1 MSRTLLSS
9 LLLLTLFVAT
19 DADALCGDVTGDGQ
33 KSATD
38 ALAVL
43 RSAVGDPVEL
53 TCAGEGPADLRFYND
68 FSCNSGSSV
77 SDARF
82 NGFAFSADGGQTS
95 AYQSVDRTDIDAIE
109 IDLCGGTYTFEGP
122 IYLPPGRA
130 FTFYMAILDPAIYQ
144 FPGVETPAMFVI
156 YDDGEPAVSSLAS
169 GSAPQ
174 SSDVGVLYGG
184 LRRE

>member
-1 MSRTLLSS
+1 MSRTLISTV
-9 LLLLTLFVAT
+9 LLLTLFVAT
-19 DADALCGDVTGDGQ
+19 DAGALCGDVTGDGQ

-77 SDARF
+77 SEAHF
-82 NGFAFSADGGQTS
+82 NGFTFSADAGQTS
-95 AYQSVDRTDIDAIE
+95 AYQSVDRTDISAIE
-109 IDLCGGTYTFEGP
+109 IDLCGGTYAFDGP

-130 FTFYMAILDPAIYQ
+130 LTFYMAILDPTIYQ
-144 FPGVETPAMFVI
+144 FPGVETPAMFVL
-156 YDDGEPAVSSLAS
+156 YDDGAPAASSLAS
-169 GSAPQ
+169 GSAQQ
-174 SSDVGVLYGG
+174 SSNVGVLYGG
-184 LRRE
+184 LLRE